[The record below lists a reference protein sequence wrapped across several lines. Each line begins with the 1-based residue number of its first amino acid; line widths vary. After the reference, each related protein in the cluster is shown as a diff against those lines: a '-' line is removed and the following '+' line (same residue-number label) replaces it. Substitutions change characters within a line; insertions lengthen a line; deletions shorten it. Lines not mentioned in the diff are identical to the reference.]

1 MRERSQRFNSKLT
14 DKSGVH
20 SMLTEVCKMSNRPA
34 VLPVE
39 CKSIS
44 ACRCNG
50 INKYARSSA
59 PPNRLMLFPR
69 FLISKEPF
77 TRHNQT
83 VCSLFQARAR
93 LCRQN
98 CQSLCEGMLELKQHR
113 DPCGNHSVRPPL
125 HVVSLPSPGHFSAV
139 KHSTTALMEAC
150 VGKCIR
156 RAWSLRQPVFLSI
169 LYFVLIAEHDTQHKE
184 TN

>member
-1 MRERSQRFNSKLT
+1 
-14 DKSGVH
+14 
-20 SMLTEVCKMSNRPA
+20 MSNRPA

-77 TRHNQT
+77 ARHIQT
-83 VCSLFQARAR
+83 VCTVSFKPAHDYAARIAN
-93 LCRQN
+93 L
-98 CQSLCEGMLELKQHR
+98 
-113 DPCGNHSVRPPL
+113 
-125 HVVSLPSPGHFSAV
+125 SA
-139 KHSTTALMEAC
+139 KGC
-150 VGKCIR
+150 
-156 RAWSLRQPVFLSI
+156 
-169 LYFVLIAEHDTQHKE
+169 
-184 TN
+184 